1 MQLLWSSH
9 VKVHLIRPR
18 TIQCQEMLSQ
28 GALEMFDF
36 FSLLLSRGWIA
47 DNNGDAYDDHDDG
60 GKSFC
65 GSPDNLDPLSTLF
78 SG

>member
-1 MQLLWSSH
+1 
-9 VKVHLIRPR
+9 
-18 TIQCQEMLSQ
+18 MLSQ

-47 DNNGDAYDDHDDG
+47 DYNGDAYDDYDDDG